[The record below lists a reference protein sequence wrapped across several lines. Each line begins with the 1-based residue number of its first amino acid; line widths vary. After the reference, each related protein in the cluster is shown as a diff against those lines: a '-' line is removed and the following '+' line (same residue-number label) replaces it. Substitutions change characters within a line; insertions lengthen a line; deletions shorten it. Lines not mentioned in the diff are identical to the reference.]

1 MIKRTKKYRFFKS
14 IKFKVMAC
22 TMVLILSSIG
32 INCTYVIQ
40 KTRSTLIENTKVT
53 LESVTEAYSE
63 NMESMIAKLSE
74 SSDFLM
80 SSNQVLEYIRSGG
93 NSYAE
98 QAQSLIEMYLTMNDS
113 NEEISLLD
121 ENGVV
126 LYSSNEALIGTDLS
140 ETSYYQKMEES
151 KGSAQG
157 DIFSLEDGE
166 TVVTFI
172 TPVSAVMQNNKIS
185 LDGSKR
191 EIAAAETL
199 EKDMQA
205 QNTQPSE
212 ERMEGDQPN
221 VEGIKGQ
228 DIQTGSLAQAD
239 QSQPQTIKGAIV
251 TVINVSEFEEVFTDI
266 VVGEYE
272 SAEAM
277 VLDTAGNIVYAKDSD
292 LIGTKVETEE
302 LLQLVSQN
310 QSVTNGGNISYTSDG
325 EGRIAAYSYVEGND
339 WLLSVSIKYTD
350 MLKSVREIADSIFW
364 ASIISVLAFGTC
376 TYFIIAYLMAPLNRL
391 KKSVNQTAALDFT
404 EDVQLNDMKEK
415 EDEIGEISKAVDQ
428 MKNSL
433 KGMMEQI
440 EGTSGIM
447 GESAQRLYHS
457 ISTVNDNA
465 KANLE
470 IAESLSAGME
480 ETAATTEMIHQNIL
494 IVKENASEIN
504 QQADSGAKSS
514 EALIERA
521 MVLKEATI
529 EANQKTK
536 GIYEELRVTTDHAIT
551 QAKAVDKINILAQ
564 TIMEIASQTRLLS
577 LNASIEAARAGEA
590 GNGFAVVASEI
601 SSLADQSAKTVNGMQ
616 EIVGEIKE
624 AVINMS
630 KTLDQTTSF
639 LETTVMKDYDGFMEA
654 SDGYMTEA
662 KQINKMMQDIHHT
675 VADLDDSMETIASSI
690 REIND
695 MVEESTSQIV
705 EVAKQN
711 TDIVGQTE
719 DTFMQVEKNRQ
730 EADVLNA
737 IINNFKLS

>member
-1 MIKRTKKYRFFKS
+1 M
-14 IKFKVMAC
+14 
-22 TMVLILSSIG
+22 
-32 INCTYVIQ
+32 
-40 KTRSTLIENTKVT
+40 
-53 LESVTEAYSE
+53 
-63 NMESMIAKLSE
+63 
-74 SSDFLM
+74 
-80 SSNQVLEYIRSGG
+80 
-93 NSYAE
+93 
-98 QAQSLIEMYLTMNDS
+98 
-113 NEEISLLD
+113 
-121 ENGVV
+121 
-126 LYSSNEALIGTDLS
+126 
-140 ETSYYQKMEES
+140 
-151 KGSAQG
+151 
-157 DIFSLEDGE
+157 
-166 TVVTFI
+166 
-172 TPVSAVMQNNKIS
+172 
-185 LDGSKR
+185 
-191 EIAAAETL
+191 
-199 EKDMQA
+199 
-205 QNTQPSE
+205 
-212 ERMEGDQPN
+212 
-221 VEGIKGQ
+221 
-228 DIQTGSLAQAD
+228 
-239 QSQPQTIKGAIV
+239 

-447 GESAQRLYHS
+447 GESAERLYHS

-551 QAKAVDKINILAQ
+551 QAKAVDKINILA
-564 TIMEIASQTRLLS
+564 
-577 LNASIEAARAGEA
+577 
-590 GNGFAVVASEI
+590 
-601 SSLADQSAKTVNGMQ
+601 
-616 EIVGEIKE
+616 
-624 AVINMS
+624 
-630 KTLDQTTSF
+630 
-639 LETTVMKDYDGFMEA
+639 
-654 SDGYMTEA
+654 
-662 KQINKMMQDIHHT
+662 
-675 VADLDDSMETIASSI
+675 
-690 REIND
+690 
-695 MVEESTSQIV
+695 
-705 EVAKQN
+705 
-711 TDIVGQTE
+711 
-719 DTFMQVEKNRQ
+719 
-730 EADVLNA
+730 
-737 IINNFKLS
+737 